1 MKNDNGNGRLFVLD
15 VKHGK
20 MLSMSADG
28 SNITTILENCGPG
41 PDGVTID
48 PVRRQIYWTNMGE
61 QSKGSEHFYE
71 NDGSIVRIDFDGSN
85 RTVIVPAGGTF
96 TPKQLTLDIDKRRIY
111 WCDRE
116 GMRVMRVEMDGS
128 NITTLVETGK
138 GETDRLDE
146 TRHCVGIALDLKNQ
160 QVYWTQKGPH
170 RAGLGRIF
178 RAPMELPQ
186 GQDPTSRKDIELLWD
201 HLPEPI
207 DLELDHRNGHLYWT
221 DRGAPPNG
229 NTLNRALIWNN
240 KVIPKPEI
248 INDGYK
254 EAIGLALDLE
264 NERAFTSDLGGNLYC
279 CGLDGSDRRLL
290 YSGDAMFTGIAYL
303 NDGAFK
309 KA

>member
-1 MKNDNGNGRLFVLD
+1 MKNNNDSGRLLVLD
-15 VKHGK
+15 EKHGK
-20 MLSMSADG
+20 MLSMSTDG
-28 SNITTILENCGPG
+28 SDITTIVENCGS
-41 PDGVTID
+41 PDGIAID
-48 PVRRQIYWTNMGE
+48 PVRRHIYWTDMGV
-61 QSKGSEHFYE
+61 QLKDTGHFYE
-71 NDGSIVRIDFDGSN
+71 NDGSIERIDFDGAN

-96 TPKQLTLDIDKRRIY
+96 TPKQLALDIDKRRIY

-116 GMRVMRVEMDGS
+116 GMRVMRAEIDGS
-128 NITTLVETGK
+128 NITTLVETGR

-146 TRHCVGIALDLKNQ
+146 TRHCVGITLDIINQ
-160 QVYWTQKGPH
+160 QVYWTQKGPK
-170 RAGLGRIF
+170 RAGRGRMF

-186 GQDPTSRKDIELLWD
+186 GQDPANRKDIELLWD

-240 KVIPKPEI
+240 KVMPKPEI

-264 NERAFTSDLGGNLYC
+264 NERAFSVDLGGNVYC
-279 CGLDGSDRRLL
+279 CSLDGSDRRLL
-290 YSGDAMFTGIAYL
+290 YSGDVMFTGIAYL
-303 NDGAFK
+303 NDGALK
-309 KA
+309 KT